1 MKLFSQFSKNFT
13 MDFLKPSLGIEV
25 GIILII
31 QVIDSDSGES
41 YAANAFAIWI
51 WRREKSRLHIRSLKK
66 LHMNHVHTWV
76 LCSRCKK
83 LCIPLNNLELL
94 FVCIYISKV

>member
-1 MKLFSQFSKNFT
+1 

-51 WRREKSRLHIRSLKK
+51 WRREKSTALS
-66 LHMNHVHTWV
+66 
-76 LCSRCKK
+76 CSC
-83 LCIPLNNLELL
+83 C
-94 FVCIYISKV
+94 